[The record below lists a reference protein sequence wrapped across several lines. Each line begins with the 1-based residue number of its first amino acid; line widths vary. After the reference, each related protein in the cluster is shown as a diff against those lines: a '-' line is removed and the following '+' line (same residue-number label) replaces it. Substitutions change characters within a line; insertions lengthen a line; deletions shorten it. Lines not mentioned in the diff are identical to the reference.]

1 MSLRVRFTLLYS
13 SLAGGI
19 LLIFGTAVYV
29 LVGFLLVNQVDQTLT
44 QTTREIVSNTR
55 IDSVGELNVI
65 ILPQF
70 NFTSNL
76 FVQVWDAN
84 GNLHSSSQNIGG
96 YNQPLDV
103 DGFRS
108 SMPVYR
114 DVTIEQAHLRTISV
128 PLLVGERPIGTL
140 QVATS
145 TDLINSLRRIL
156 FYILLGTTLISMF
169 LTGISSWF
177 VIGQALAPLKIV
189 TDTALQISY
198 ANDLSRRIPYH
209 GSEKDEIGLL
219 IHSFNETLERLEK
232 LFASQQRFLA
242 DVSHEL
248 RTPLTVI
255 KANADL
261 MRMMKQVD
269 LESLNS
275 IKEETDRLTRM
286 VGDLLL
292 LAQAESGKLPLS
304 FKPVELDAL
313 LFDVLKDLHL
323 LAGDRIQL
331 KVTEIDQVQVNGD
344 SDRLKQVLVN
354 LISNAIKY
362 TPGQGTVTFELCK
375 ADTQSRLII
384 RDTGPGIPA
393 EDLPHIFERFYRAEK
408 SRTRSKTSGF
418 GLGLSIAYWIINSH
432 GGTIEVESQEGQGTA
447 FIIYLPLL
455 NSEPAIITG

>member
-1 MSLRVRFTLLYS
+1 M
-13 SLAGGI
+13 
-19 LLIFGTAVYV
+19 IFGTAVYV
-29 LVGFLLVNQVDQTLT
+29 LVGILLINQVDDTLT
-44 QTTREIVSNTR
+44 QTTRDIVSNTR
-55 IDSVGELNVI
+55 IDSVGELSVI
-65 ILPQF
+65 ILPKF

-84 GNLHSSSQNIGG
+84 GNLHSTSQNIGG
-96 YNQPLDV
+96 YNLPLDST
-103 DGFRS
+103 GLEAS
-108 SMPVYR
+108 LPVYR
-114 DVTIEQAHLRTISV
+114 DVTIQQAHLRTISV
-128 PLLVGERPIGTL
+128 PLLVGDRPIGTL

-145 TDLINSLRRIL
+145 TDLIDSIRSIL

-169 LTGISSWF
+169 LAGISSWF
-177 VIGQALAPLKIV
+177 VIGQALAPLNMV
-189 TDTALQISY
+189 TDTALQISH

-219 IHSFNETLERLEK
+219 ILSFNETLERLEK

-261 MRMMKQVD
+261 IRMMKEVD
-269 LESLNS
+269 FESLDS

-292 LAQAESGKLPLS
+292 LAQAESGKLPLN
-304 FKPVELDAL
+304 FKPVELDTL
-313 LFDVLKDLHL
+313 LLDVLKDLHL
-323 LAGDRIQL
+323 LAGDRVQL
-331 KVTEIDQVQVNGD
+331 KISEIDQVQVNGD
-344 SDRLKQVLVN
+344 ADRLKQVLVN

-362 TPGQGTVTFELCK
+362 TPGAGTVTFELSK
-375 ADTQSRLII
+375 VENQSKLRI

-418 GLGLSIAYWIINSH
+418 GLGLSIAYWIINIH
-432 GGTIEVESQEGQGTA
+432 GGSIEVESQEGQGTT
-447 FIIYLPLL
+447 FTIWLPLINTETTL
-455 NSEPAIITG
+455 VED